1 MISIYSIPGSNVKA
15 VRYQSIICND
25 FKTLVKFALQYQWS
39 PITWQDNYRKR
50 ENFKSCEFCVLD
62 IDGGLSY
69 PQAVRIITERK
80 IKAVILSTENHQREK
95 DGKIC
100 DRMRIIMRWDKPI
113 TDLETYLFNYR
124 AWNREFSGDRATAEG
139 GRHFKPSPMMLGAF
153 DGELLAV
160 SKPMIKP
167 KIDKDEF
174 FKAIDFKKSGRLP
187 QDLLDFIERGNLLT
201 TGRQNSFFLA
211 ACTCRKL
218 GIPKTEALALL
229 KRAPV
234 NTNNFDFDSEF
245 YHAVNSA
252 YGYK

>member
-15 VRYQSIICND
+15 VRYQSIECND
-25 FKTLVKFALQYQWS
+25 FKTLVKFALLHQWS
-39 PITWQDNYRKR
+39 PITWQGNYRKR
-50 ENFKSCEFCVLD
+50 DNFKSCEFCVLD
-62 IDGGLSY
+62 IDGGLTY

-80 IKAVILSTENHQREK
+80 IKAVILSTENHHKEK

-113 TDLETYLFNYR
+113 TDFETYRFNYR
-124 AWNREFSGDRATAEG
+124 AWNREFSGDRATVDG
-139 GRHFKPSPMMLGAF
+139 GRHFKPSPLMLGAF

-160 SKPMIKP
+160 SRPIIKP
-167 KIDKDEF
+167 RLDKDEF

-187 QDLLDFIERGNLLT
+187 DDLLAFIEHGQLLT
-201 TGRQNSFFLA
+201 SGRQNSFFLA

-234 NTNNFDFDSEF
+234 NTNNFDFDREF
-245 YHAVNSA
+245 HHAVNSA
-252 YGYK
+252 YGYR

>member
-1 MISIYSIPGSNVKA
+1 MISIYPKPGANVKA
-15 VRYQSIICND
+15 VNYQSIPCND
-25 FKTLVKFALQYQWS
+25 FKTLVKFALRYQWS
-39 PITWQDNYRKR
+39 PITWRDGYRKR
-50 ENFKSCEFCVLD
+50 DNFKSCQFCVLD
-62 IDGGLSY
+62 IDGGLNY
-69 PQAVRIITERK
+69 QQAARRIQERK

-95 DGKIC
+95 DGVTC

-113 TDLETYLFNYR
+113 TDLETYIFNYK

-139 GRHFKPSPMMLGAF
+139 GRHFKPSPALLGAF

-160 SKPMIKP
+160 AIPIIKP
-167 KIDKDEF
+167 RIDNDEF
-174 FKAIDFKKSGRLP
+174 FKTIDFKKSGRLP
-187 QDLLDFIERGNLLT
+187 QDLMDFIERGNLLT
-201 TGRQNSFFLA
+201 SGRQNSFFLA

-218 GIPKTEALALL
+218 GIPKNEAVTLL

-234 NTNNFDFDSEF
+234 NTNNFDFDREF